1 MGRGKN
7 RSRRREKERQMG
19 FFNNQHGGH
28 KIVNLNR
35 HPHCANNGSASE
47 TLVKASDAFKDIRN
61 MFIPKVPEISSLVF
75 SELAWVKINCY
86 IRLVGSYEVT
96 GFGKIENGIITDIKI
111 IKQSIKSTL
120 VDSTCE
126 QLMEFIREVGGK
138 EIAKW
143 SLDWHS
149 HVEMGTSPSGT
160 DTTNWREQHEARDGK
175 QFPVMIINKR
185 GSVYCHCYMGDG
197 DSKAIDVKYLT
208 PTFTVDELRAIYDG
222 CAKDVEEKCTRT
234 SYSSPTYPRATNFY
248 GQGYDDGGYNYAHGK
263 CDPPASNK
271 IIIPDSATT
280 QKITRTT
287 SGVEIAEDLCCFCGE
302 ELLSPTEKQNTVC
315 TSCFEKYNCEDV
327 WVSKC
332 PVCGDEMD
340 DDETKNGICDG
351 CLEEPSTTED
361 KK

>member
-19 FFNNQHGGH
+19 FFNNQHGGA
-28 KIVNLNR
+28 KVEKLNR
-35 HPHCANNGSASE
+35 HPQCSNSTSNE
-47 TLVKASDAFKDIRN
+47 TGVKASDVFKDIRN
-61 MFIPKVPEISSLVF
+61 MFIPKVPEISSLIF

-86 IRLVGSYEVT
+86 IRLVGGYEVT

-160 DTTNWREQHEARDGK
+160 DTTNWREQHEARDGM

-197 DSKAIDVKYLT
+197 DSKPIDVKYLT
-208 PTFTVDELRAIYDG
+208 PTFTLEELRAIYDG

-234 SYSSPTYPRATNFY
+234 SYSTLTYPRSNTNFY
-248 GQGYDDGGYNYAHGK
+248 GQGYDDYDYAYGK
-263 CDPPASNK
+263 CNKPASNK
-271 IIIPDSATT
+271 IIVPDTVDT
-280 QKITRTT
+280 QKITRTH

-302 ELLSPTEKQNTVC
+302 ELLTTVEKENTVC
-315 TSCFEKYNCEDV
+315 TLCFEKYNCEDLGV
-327 WVSKC
+327 AKC

-340 DDETKNGICDG
+340 DEETKNGICDG
-351 CLEEPSTTED
+351 CIEDTVNKD